1 MLTLFVRT
9 LIIYLVLM
17 CSMRI
22 MGKRQIGELELSD
35 LVTTLLISE
44 LASLPITDNFIP
56 LSHAIVPIII
66 LVTFEVLSS
75 FLVVHFPT
83 FKKLISSR
91 PSILINKGSP
101 DRRAMLAARISADEL
116 ISELRQKG
124 VTDIGEVE
132 YAILEQNGKISVIP
146 KAPYK
151 PPTVS
156 DLNIEAKENGISH
169 IVVCEGKINKNSLH
183 VLSLSRKDI
192 EEKLSSAG
200 VPLADVYIMTIDDA
214 GEVQIIRKESKNQ
227 SK

>member
-1 MLTLFVRT
+1 
-9 LIIYLVLM
+9 
-17 CSMRI
+17 MRI

-156 DLNIEAKENGISH
+156 DLNIEAKESGISH
-169 IVVCEGKINKNSLH
+169 IVVCEGRINKNSLR

-192 EEKLSSAG
+192 EEKLSSAD
-200 VPLADVYIMTIDDA
+200 VALADVYIMTIDDA
-214 GEVQIIRKESKNQ
+214 GDVQIIRKESKTQ